1 MFFWSQVHF
10 LQVHYFLLVWFL
22 DNFMINF
29 DLDYTLSK
37 INKEVLLP
45 SLDIDTQIRETIH

>member
-1 MFFWSQVHF
+1 MFFWSQVRF

-45 SLDIDTQIRETIH
+45 SLDIDTQIRETIL